1 MSVIRKYIPA
11 FLLFLSGIACGGA
24 EFFLPT
30 PNPSPRI
37 EASYLQSTNIGLNNG
52 GFGMVREK
60 GTRYHGGIDIQ
71 PIHVA
76 DDGEPVDSVFSIS
89 DGVVAYINDNE
100 SFSNYGQYVIVVHD
114 GFNLPI
120 HTLYAH
126 LSAVNGELRVGDRV
140 SGGQLLGVM
149 GRTANDCGI
158 PPERA
163 HLHFEIGL
171 RLGDGASFQRWYDR
185 CYGADDPNHHGMWN
199 GLNLVSFDPLP
210 LLQNGFPA
218 DMASYVRGLPTAF
231 VTRVYAQRI
240 PEFLK
245 RCPALRDGNVG
256 EENLCGY
263 DVEWTWNGIPKS
275 WRPHFSKKF
284 SPQNPVLIYWHSS
297 QVVAAINCGTL
308 VRNGKN
314 SVFLGPRTLG
324 ALEKILGN

>member
-1 MSVIRKYIPA
+1 VNTIRKCIPI
-11 FLLFLSGIACGGA
+11 FLLLALGPTRGSG

-30 PNPSPRI
+30 PNPSPQA
-37 EASYLQSTNIGLNNG
+37 EASYLQSTGPGLANG

-71 PIHVA
+71 PVHLA
-76 DDGEPVDSVFSIS
+76 DDGEPLDSVFSIN
-89 DGVVAYINDNE
+89 DGIVVYINDDE
-100 SFSNYGQYVIVVHD
+100 SLSNYGKYVVVVHE

-126 LSAVNGELRVGDRV
+126 LSAVNGELHIGDLV
-140 SGGQLLGVM
+140 AGGQLLGVL
-149 GRTANDCGI
+149 GRTANDYGI

-171 RLGDGASFQRWYDR
+171 RLGDGASFQRWYDKQ
-185 CYGADDPNHHGMWN
+185 YGADDPNHHGMWN
-199 GLNLVSFDPLP
+199 GLNLISFDPLP

-218 DMASYVRGLPTAF
+218 DMAHYMRELPTAF
-231 VTRVYAQRI
+231 VTRVHAHRI

-284 SPQNPVLIYWHSS
+284 SPKNPLLIYWDSR
-297 QVVAAINCGTL
+297 QVATAVGYGSL
-308 VRNGKN
+308 VQNDRNEM
-314 SVFLGPRTLG
+314 FLGPRTLD